1 MFDSETVSAQL
12 SRLKK
17 LKQDADL
24 LKSHL
29 QVYNEK
35 MEEQKRCREFTQF
48 IIEKHN
54 IDTSKPVEVSNGE
67 KHVMTCNE
75 DYNAYL
81 TYTENRFFER
91 EKASTRGF
99 KEANELIKNIIE
111 KVTARE
117 ELQVLGRL
125 IEQLMP
131 PKMQR
136 VFLQKAQNYL
146 RVDFNDPAVFIQV
159 DSAQYGNNSTS
170 FRPSSD
176 ANLSQVSPITSLPNL
191 HSQQSLMSPTSL
203 ASQKMSIDKGS
214 AGKKGKM
221 RLSSNNSRNTAHI
234 VASASEAQLTNRKA
248 A

>member
-146 RVDFNDPAVFIQV
+146 RVDFSDPAVFI
-159 DSAQYGNNSTS
+159 
-170 FRPSSD
+170 
-176 ANLSQVSPITSLPNL
+176 
-191 HSQQSLMSPTSL
+191 
-203 ASQKMSIDKGS
+203 
-214 AGKKGKM
+214 
-221 RLSSNNSRNTAHI
+221 
-234 VASASEAQLTNRKA
+234 
-248 A
+248 

>member
-12 SRLKK
+12 TRLKK

-35 MEEQKRCREFTQF
+35 MEEQKKCREFTQF

-146 RVDFNDPAVFIQV
+146 RVDFSDPAVFI
-159 DSAQYGNNSTS
+159 
-170 FRPSSD
+170 
-176 ANLSQVSPITSLPNL
+176 
-191 HSQQSLMSPTSL
+191 
-203 ASQKMSIDKGS
+203 
-214 AGKKGKM
+214 
-221 RLSSNNSRNTAHI
+221 
-234 VASASEAQLTNRKA
+234 
-248 A
+248 

>member
-1 MFDSETVSAQL
+1 M
-12 SRLKK
+12 
-17 LKQDADL
+17 

-35 MEEQKRCREFTQF
+35 MEEQKKCREFTQF

-146 RVDFNDPAVFIQV
+146 RVDFSDPAVFI
-159 DSAQYGNNSTS
+159 
-170 FRPSSD
+170 
-176 ANLSQVSPITSLPNL
+176 
-191 HSQQSLMSPTSL
+191 
-203 ASQKMSIDKGS
+203 
-214 AGKKGKM
+214 
-221 RLSSNNSRNTAHI
+221 
-234 VASASEAQLTNRKA
+234 
-248 A
+248 

>member
-136 VFLQKAQNYL
+136 VFL
-146 RVDFNDPAVFIQV
+146 
-159 DSAQYGNNSTS
+159 
-170 FRPSSD
+170 
-176 ANLSQVSPITSLPNL
+176 
-191 HSQQSLMSPTSL
+191 
-203 ASQKMSIDKGS
+203 
-214 AGKKGKM
+214 
-221 RLSSNNSRNTAHI
+221 
-234 VASASEAQLTNRKA
+234 
-248 A
+248 

>member
-12 SRLKK
+12 TRLKK

-35 MEEQKRCREFTQF
+35 MEEQKKCREFTQF

-99 KEANELIKNIIE
+99 KEANVLIKNIIE

-146 RVDFNDPAVFIQV
+146 RVDFSDPAVFI
-159 DSAQYGNNSTS
+159 
-170 FRPSSD
+170 
-176 ANLSQVSPITSLPNL
+176 
-191 HSQQSLMSPTSL
+191 
-203 ASQKMSIDKGS
+203 
-214 AGKKGKM
+214 
-221 RLSSNNSRNTAHI
+221 
-234 VASASEAQLTNRKA
+234 
-248 A
+248 

>member
-1 MFDSETVSAQL
+1 MKAAWTVGDIQVTHAELARLIEQTYQYIYSVEDMRIQRRIHKVEDLFESNPLLFDSETVSAQL

-54 IDTSKPVEVSNGE
+54 IDTSKPVEVTNGE

-99 KEANELIKNIIE
+99 KEANELIKNII
-111 KVTARE
+111 
-117 ELQVLGRL
+117 
-125 IEQLMP
+125 
-131 PKMQR
+131 
-136 VFLQKAQNYL
+136 
-146 RVDFNDPAVFIQV
+146 
-159 DSAQYGNNSTS
+159 
-170 FRPSSD
+170 
-176 ANLSQVSPITSLPNL
+176 
-191 HSQQSLMSPTSL
+191 
-203 ASQKMSIDKGS
+203 
-214 AGKKGKM
+214 
-221 RLSSNNSRNTAHI
+221 
-234 VASASEAQLTNRKA
+234 
-248 A
+248 